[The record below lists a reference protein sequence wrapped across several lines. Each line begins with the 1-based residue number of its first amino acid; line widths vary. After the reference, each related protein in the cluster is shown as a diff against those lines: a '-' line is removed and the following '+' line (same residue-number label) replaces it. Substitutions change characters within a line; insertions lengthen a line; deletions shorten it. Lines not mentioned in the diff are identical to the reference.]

1 MRSHTHEAVFRP
13 YRSIVQDSPT
23 TSNESHYFYKNLND
37 IIQRMNNLKS
47 LENWNIE
54 IAEGEIVL
62 RKQSESYKSNVPE
75 LTITIDDGLGFTIE
89 VFNYFIKEDHQVYK
103 SYCRSMKN
111 MTVSN
116 LLKHISNHKV
126 CKGINLVKDESSVY
140 FHIVPL
146 IPEKCINNE
155 DEIETPMIPFSDKR
169 FIRNKNC
176 PVLSEEEISPE
187 CVKCELHI
195 MKEVE
200 KKKNHS
206 NKPART
212 KAPLSKTNR
221 GRIEAVLIEKRLEC
235 KALKK
240 EIESMKTAID
250 KQGIDVDQELAN
262 DFDTIFT
269 NSNNVTPFMKFFW
282 QQQNELR
289 KKGGGRN
296 ARYHPMIIRYCL
308 SLLMKSR
315 SAYEEL
321 RNSGVLILPSTR
333 TLRDYKKLIK
343 PKCGF
348 SKEVI
353 ADLKTVTNNYFDVER
368 YVVLLFD
375 EMKIKSNLVF
385 DKLTGEV
392 KDYLD
397 LGCVETDFSTL
408 GNEHDDLSTH
418 ALVFYFRGVM
428 ADLKYAVAYFATY
441 GIISIQL
448 MGLFWMAVS
457 ILEDNCNLWVIAATS
472 NGASPNRKFYQ
483 MHRAGIE
490 LCNKT
495 MEIYIFLFRC
505 PTP

>member
-1 MRSHTHEAVFRP
+1 
-13 YRSIVQDSPT
+13 
-23 TSNESHYFYKNLND
+23 
-37 IIQRMNNLKS
+37 
-47 LENWNIE
+47 
-54 IAEGEIVL
+54 
-62 RKQSESYKSNVPE
+62 
-75 LTITIDDGLGFTIE
+75 
-89 VFNYFIKEDHQVYK
+89 
-103 SYCRSMKN
+103 
-111 MTVSN
+111 
-116 LLKHISNHKV
+116 
-126 CKGINLVKDESSVY
+126 
-140 FHIVPL
+140 
-146 IPEKCINNE
+146 
-155 DEIETPMIPFSDKR
+155 
-169 FIRNKNC
+169 
-176 PVLSEEEISPE
+176 
-187 CVKCELHI
+187 
-195 MKEVE
+195 
-200 KKKNHS
+200 
-206 NKPART
+206 
-212 KAPLSKTNR
+212 
-221 GRIEAVLIEKRLEC
+221 
-235 KALKK
+235 
-240 EIESMKTAID
+240 MKTAID

-269 NSNNVTPFMKFFW
+269 NPNNVTPFMKLFW

-296 ARYHPMIIRYCL
+296 ARYHPMIIRYCM

-333 TLRDYKKLIK
+333 TLRDYKNVIK

-392 KDYLD
+392 KCYLD
-397 LGCVETDFSTL
+397 LGCVETNFSTL

-418 ALVFYFRGVM
+418 ALVFYLRGVM
-428 ADLKYAVAYFATY
+428 TDLKSAFAYFATD

-457 ILEDNCNLWVIAATS
+457 ILEDNCNLWAIAAAS
-472 NGASPNRKFYQ
+472 DGASPNRKFYQ
-483 MHRAGIE
+483 MHREGIE

-495 MEIYIFLFRC
+495 VNIYAPWRFIYFFSDAPHLLKTGRNCWASSGAGKCSRYMWHNGKHILWTHLSRLFMKELSTC
-505 PTP
+505 STKILSKVTLQHIQLTPYSVMTVKYAARGHSFEKIWR